1 MRENPLSGHLL
12 KALVTL
18 LDEQSVTR
26 AASRLN
32 LSQPAA
38 SLLLKQ
44 LREIFGDPLLV
55 RAGGGMVRTERGE
68 HLRGAA
74 GQMLLDL
81 DHLMLDPDD
90 FDPSV
95 SRATFT
101 IAMPDH
107 ILPLMFN
114 GVMQEF
120 RRQAP
125 LARLSIRPLGT
136 DYDFEGALA
145 SGATDLV
152 ISNWPTP
159 PEYLK
164 MSTLFED
171 EFVCLV
177 DRNHPFVTT
186 PPTLEDYLDA
196 SHVAPADYAIVHR
209 GVVETYLSEINLT
222 RERRVV
228 VGYFSM
234 APYLVPGTDLV
245 FTVTR
250 RFAEHFTTFLPLQIV
265 PSPVAYPPV
274 RFYQLW
280 HERKQHS
287 PMHRWLRQLVGSM
300 RRLNQEFPVTESVS
314 DGAAARR

>member
-1 MRENPLSGHLL
+1 MSENPLSGHLL
-12 KALVTL
+12 KALIVL
-18 LDEQSVTR
+18 LDEESVTR

-38 SLLLKQ
+38 SLMLKQ

-74 GQMLLDL
+74 RQMLTEL
-81 DHLMLDPDD
+81 DHLVLDPDE
-90 FDPSV
+90 FNPSV

-107 ILPLMFN
+107 MLPLMFN

-125 LARLSIRPLGT
+125 LARLSIRPLST

-145 SGATDLV
+145 AGAADLV
-152 ISNWPTP
+152 ISNWPKP

-164 MSTLFED
+164 MMKLFED

-177 DRNHPFVTT
+177 DRNHPFAKRH
-186 PPTLEDYLDA
+186 PTRADYIDA
-196 SHVAPADYAIVHR
+196 SHIAPGDYAIAHR
-209 GVVETYLSEINLT
+209 GVVETYLSEINLP
-222 RERRVV
+222 RQRCVI

-234 APYLVPGTDLV
+234 APYLLPGTDLV

-250 RFAEHFTTFLPLQIV
+250 RFAEHFATFLPLAIV
-265 PSPVAYPPV
+265 PSPIAFPPV
-274 RFYQLW
+274 CFYQLW
-280 HERKQHS
+280 HERMQHS
-287 PMHRWLRQLVGSM
+287 HMHRWLRQLVGSM
-300 RRLNQEFPVTESVS
+300 NRLSMDLPTADDRE
-314 DGAAARR
+314 

>member
-1 MRENPLSGHLL
+1 MPENPLSGHLL

-26 AASRLN
+26 AASRMN

-68 HLRGAA
+68 YLRGAA
-74 GQMLLDL
+74 ERMLMDL
-81 DHLMLDPDD
+81 DHLMLDFDD

-95 SRATFT
+95 SRAKFT

-107 ILPLMFN
+107 ILPPIFN

-125 LARLSIRPLGT
+125 LARLSIRPLGV

-145 SGATDLV
+145 SGAADLV

-159 PEYLK
+159 PDYLK
-164 MSTLFED
+164 MTGLYED

-177 DRNHPFVTT
+177 DHDHPFAKS
-186 PPTLEDYLDA
+186 PPTLDDYLQA
-196 SHVAPADYAIVHR
+196 NHVAPGDYAIAHR

-228 VGYFSM
+228 VGHFLM
-234 APYLVPGTDLV
+234 APYLLPGTDLV

-250 RFAEHFTTFLPLQIV
+250 RFAEHYSTFLPLEIV
-265 PSPVAYPPV
+265 RSPVNYPPV

-280 HERKQHS
+280 HERMQLS

-300 RRLNQEFPVTESVS
+300 KRLNMELLATEGAP
-314 DGAAARR
+314 DGTAE